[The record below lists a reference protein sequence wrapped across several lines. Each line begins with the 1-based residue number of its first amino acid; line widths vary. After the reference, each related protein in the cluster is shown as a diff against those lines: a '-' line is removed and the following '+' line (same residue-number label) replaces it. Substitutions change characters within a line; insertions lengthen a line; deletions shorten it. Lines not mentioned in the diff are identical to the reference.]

1 MNDEFFDDEQELME
15 AQLEAASEDA
25 DTVRDIADARREEHA
40 ASEAEAPAP
49 AARLDAPPFW
59 MVLAIAVIALVLGIV
74 IGYLIG
80 TSATLAELESASSQM
95 AAQSEA
101 SGGSSSTLPEG
112 HPDLSINE
120 DGTATLA
127 DGSSD
132 SQE

>member
-40 ASEAEAPAP
+40 ASEAEAPVP
-49 AARLDAPPFW
+49 AARRDAPPFW

-80 TSATLAELESASSQM
+80 TSATLAELESTSSQM

>member
-25 DTVRDIADARREEHA
+25 DTVRDIADARRDEHA
-40 ASEAEAPAP
+40 ASEAEALAP
-49 AARLDAPPFW
+49 AARRDAPPFW

-95 AAQSEA
+95 AAQGEA

>member
-15 AQLEAASEDA
+15 AQLEAASQDA
-25 DTVRDIADARREEHA
+25 DTVRDIADARGEECA
-40 ASEAEAPAP
+40 APEAEAPAP
-49 AARLDAPPFW
+49 AARRDAPPFW

-95 AAQSEA
+95 TAQSEA

-127 DGSSD
+127 DDSSD

>member
-25 DTVRDIADARREEHA
+25 DTVRDIADAKRDEHA

-49 AARLDAPPFW
+49 AARRDAPPFW

-95 AAQSEA
+95 AAQGEA

>member
-25 DTVRDIADARREEHA
+25 DTVRDIADARRDEHA
-40 ASEAEAPAP
+40 TSEAEAPAP
-49 AARLDAPPFW
+49 AARRDAPPFW

-95 AAQSEA
+95 AAQGEA

>member
-25 DTVRDIADARREEHA
+25 DTVRDIADARRDEHA

-49 AARLDAPPFW
+49 AARRDAPPFW

-95 AAQSEA
+95 AAQGEA
-101 SGGSSSTLPEG
+101 SVGSSSTLPEG

>member
-15 AQLEAASEDA
+15 AQLEAASQDA
-25 DTVRDIADARREEHA
+25 DTVRDIADARGEERA
-40 ASEAEAPAP
+40 ASEAKAPAP
-49 AARLDAPPFW
+49 AARRDAPPFW

>member
-15 AQLEAASEDA
+15 TQLEAASEDA
-25 DTVRDIADARREEHA
+25 DTVRDIADARRDEHA

-49 AARLDAPPFW
+49 AARRDAPPFW

-95 AAQSEA
+95 AAQGEA